1 MQMPLRIAGSQ
12 KEKQY
17 RSLNFCNCST
27 TVLHHAFVF
36 SLQLY
41 YKRISVPKRTD
52 AKQST
57 RAKNSKV
64 VPSAIRFTVNSVD
77 FHGVSGNNN
86 WRKHHASYI
95 E

>member
-41 YKRISVPKRTD
+41 YKRISVCPSVVICRNRRE
-52 AKQST
+52 AINT
-57 RAKNSKV
+57 RKKFESCAFCNQ
-64 VPSAIRFTVNSVD
+64 IYCQFRRFP
-77 FHGVSGNNN
+77 
-86 WRKHHASYI
+86 WRFRK
-95 E
+95 

>member
-36 SLQLY
+36 FITTLL
-41 YKRISVPKRTD
+41 
-52 AKQST
+52 
-57 RAKNSKV
+57 
-64 VPSAIRFTVNSVD
+64 
-77 FHGVSGNNN
+77 
-86 WRKHHASYI
+86 
-95 E
+95 

>member
-41 YKRISVPKRTD
+41 YKRISVPKRNQH
-52 AKQST
+52 AQKIRKLCLLQSDLL
-57 RAKNSKV
+57 S
-64 VPSAIRFTVNSVD
+64 IL
-77 FHGVSGNNN
+77 
-86 WRKHHASYI
+86 
-95 E
+95 

>member
-36 SLQLY
+36 SLELY
-41 YKRISVPKRTD
+41 YKRISVPKRNRRE
-52 AKQST
+52 AINT
-57 RAKNSKV
+57 RKKFESCAFCNQ
-64 VPSAIRFTVNSVD
+64 IYCQFCRFP
-77 FHGVSGNNN
+77 
-86 WRKHHASYI
+86 WRFRK
-95 E
+95 